1 MTNSLFL
8 RINFRQSPVSLAILG
23 LSLFLS
29 TASFSVPGEISTGDL
44 PVDTSNLP
52 AGYFLYVTNEGDGGG
67 GAGVV
72 QIADDGTATVVGT
85 GFNGP
90 SGLAEN
96 TLATDPLL
104 YVSDDNSGL
113 YTQSLSGNF
122 TTVATGFENPNAL
135 YYDVANNDMYIAEAG
150 SEIHLLDLDIMD
162 KTVLAQGYQYPQA
175 VVQTTSGVVYFT
187 DHSGDVFVINPGD
200 TLPRDAISNPATVL
214 ASGVAPGT
222 GGGLVM
228 DASETFLYVSDYDE
242 GKVFEVST
250 GGSVTELVDF
260 SDFASRGLALSPD
273 GGTLYITGYLS
284 DEIVAYDLINDT
296 ATLFADGAST
306 GGLLNGPFGM
316 VISANDYPPFDGGA
330 GDTAIL
336 EDWSE
341 AVPDQLALQQ
351 NYPNP
356 FNSGTVIEFALPRAH
371 EVDLRLYNLA
381 GQEVLQ
387 LATGARE
394 AGLYSLLW
402 DGTDAQGQLLAS
414 GVYLYRLETGD
425 RTLTRSLLLLR

>member
-1 MTNSLFL
+1 MRNA
-8 RINFRQSPVSLAILG
+8 IKISLAILG

-29 TASFSVPGEISTGDL
+29 TASFSVAEISTGDL

-52 AGYFLYVTNEGDGGG
+52 AGYFLYVTNEGGGG
-67 GAGVV
+67 GGTTVV
-72 QIADDGTATVVGT
+72 QISDDGTATVVGT

-90 SGLAEN
+90 SGLAQN

-104 YVSDDNSGL
+104 YVSDDNNGL
-113 YTQSLSGNF
+113 YTQALGDVF
-122 TTVATGFENPNAL
+122 TTVATGFNNPNGL
-135 YYDVANNDMYIAEAG
+135 YYDVANNDMYIAEG
-150 SEIHLLDLDIMD
+150 VPVSLLVDGQVLLLDLDTMGQ
-162 KTVLAQGYQYPQA
+162 TVLAQGYDNPQA

-187 DHSGDVFVINPGD
+187 DYSGDVFVINPTD
-200 TLPRDAISNPATVL
+200 TLPLDAISNPATVL

-222 GGGLVM
+222 EGGLVM
-228 DASETFLYVSDYDE
+228 DASETFLYVSDYNE
-242 GKVFEVST
+242 GKVFKVST

-330 GDTAIL
+330 WDTAVL
-336 EDWSE
+336 EDRSE

-394 AGLYSLLW
+394 TGLYSLLW

>member
-1 MTNSLFL
+1 MRNA
-8 RINFRQSPVSLAILG
+8 IKISLAILG

-29 TASFSVPGEISTGDL
+29 TASFSVTEISTGDL

-52 AGYFLYVTNEGDGGG
+52 AGYFLYVTNEGGGG
-67 GAGVV
+67 GDTTVV

-90 SGLAEN
+90 SGLAQN

-104 YVSDDNSGL
+104 YVSDDNNSL
-113 YTQSLSGNF
+113 YTQALGDVF
-122 TTVATGFENPNAL
+122 TTVATGFNNPNGL
-135 YYDVANNDMYIAEAG
+135 YYDVANNDMYIAEG
-150 SEIHLLDLDIMD
+150 VPVSLLVDSQVLLLDLDTMGQ
-162 KTVLAQGYQYPQA
+162 TVLAQGYDNPQA

-187 DHSGDVFVINPGD
+187 DYSGDVFVINPTD
-200 TLPRDAISNPATVL
+200 TLPLDAISNPATVL

-222 GGGLVM
+222 EGGLVM
-228 DASETFLYVSDYDE
+228 DASETFLYVSDYNE
-242 GKVFEVST
+242 GKVFKVST

-330 GDTAIL
+330 WDTAVL
-336 EDWSE
+336 EDRSE

>member
-1 MTNSLFL
+1 MSKVIL
-8 RINFRQSPVSLAILG
+8 ISLAILG

-29 TASFSVPGEISTGDL
+29 TASFSVTEISTGDL

-52 AGYFLYVTNEGDGGG
+52 AGYFLYVTNEGGGG
-67 GAGVV
+67 GGTTVV
-72 QIADDGTATVVGT
+72 QISDDGTATVVGT

-90 SGLAEN
+90 SGLAQN

-104 YVSDDNSGL
+104 YVSDDNNGL
-113 YTQSLSGNF
+113 YTQALGDVF
-122 TTVATGFENPNAL
+122 TTVATGFNNPNGL
-135 YYDVANNDMYIAEAG
+135 YYDVANNDMYIAEG
-150 SEIHLLDLDIMD
+150 VPVSLLVDGQVLLLDLDTMGQ
-162 KTVLAQGYQYPQA
+162 TVLAQGYDNPQA

-187 DHSGDVFVINPGD
+187 DYSGDVFVINPTD
-200 TLPRDAISNPATVL
+200 TLPLDAISNPATVL

-222 GGGLVM
+222 EGGLVM
-228 DASETFLYVSDYDE
+228 DASETFLYVSDYNE
-242 GKVFEVST
+242 GKVFKVST

-330 GDTAIL
+330 WDTAVL
-336 EDWSE
+336 EDRSE

-371 EVDLRLYNLA
+371 EVDLRLYNLV

>member
-1 MTNSLFL
+1 MRNA
-8 RINFRQSPVSLAILG
+8 IKISLAILG

-29 TASFSVPGEISTGDL
+29 TASFSVTEISTGDL

-52 AGYFLYVTNEGDGGG
+52 AGYFLYVTNEGGGG
-67 GAGVV
+67 GGTTVV
-72 QIADDGTATVVGT
+72 QISDDGTATVVGT

-90 SGLAEN
+90 SGLAQN

-104 YVSDDNSGL
+104 YVSDDNNGL
-113 YTQSLSGNF
+113 YTQALGDVF
-122 TTVATGFENPNAL
+122 TTVGTGFDNPNGL
-135 YYDVANNDMYIAEAG
+135 YYDVANNDMYIAG
-150 SEIHLLDLDIMD
+150 SDRVLLLDLDTMGQ
-162 KTVLAQGYQYPQA
+162 TVLAQGYNNLQA
-175 VVQTTSGVVYFT
+175 AVQTTSGVVYFT
-187 DHSGDVFVINPGD
+187 DGSGDVFLINPTD
-200 TLPRDAISNPATVL
+200 TLPLDAISNPAAVL

-222 GGGLVM
+222 EGGLVM
-228 DASETFLYVSDYDE
+228 DASETFLYVSDYNE
-242 GKVFEVST
+242 GKVFKVST
-250 GGSVTELVDF
+250 SIGGSVTELVDF
-260 SDFASRGLALSPD
+260 SDFAPRGLTLSPD

-296 ATLFADGAST
+296 ATLFANGAST

-330 GDTAIL
+330 WDTAVL
-336 EDWSE
+336 EDRSE

>member
-1 MTNSLFL
+1 MRNA
-8 RINFRQSPVSLAILG
+8 IKISLAILG

-29 TASFSVPGEISTGDL
+29 TASFSVAEISTGDL

-52 AGYFLYVTNEGDGGG
+52 AGYFLYVTNEGGGG
-67 GAGVV
+67 GGTTVV

-90 SGLAEN
+90 SGLAQN

-104 YVSDDNSGL
+104 YVSDDNNGL
-113 YTQSLSGNF
+113 YTQALGDVF
-122 TTVATGFENPNAL
+122 TMVATGFNNPNGL
-135 YYDVANNDMYIAEAG
+135 YYDVANNDMYIAEG
-150 SEIHLLDLDIMD
+150 VPVSLLVGGQVLLLDLDTMGQ
-162 KTVLAQGYQYPQA
+162 TVLAQGYDNPQA

-187 DHSGDVFVINPGD
+187 DYSGMVFVINPTD
-200 TLPRDAISNPATVL
+200 TLPLDAISNPATVL

-222 GGGLVM
+222 EGGLVM
-228 DASETFLYVSDYDE
+228 DASETFLYVSDYNE
-242 GKVFEVST
+242 GKVFKVST

-260 SDFASRGLALSPD
+260 SNFASRGLALSPD

-330 GDTAIL
+330 WDTAVL
-336 EDWSE
+336 EDRSE

-394 AGLYSLLW
+394 TGLYSLLW

>member
-1 MTNSLFL
+1 MRNA
-8 RINFRQSPVSLAILG
+8 IKISLAILG

-29 TASFSVPGEISTGDL
+29 TASFSVTEISTGDL

-52 AGYFLYVTNEGDGGG
+52 AGYFLYVTNEGGGG
-67 GAGVV
+67 GGTTVV
-72 QIADDGTATVVGT
+72 QISDDGTATVVGT

-90 SGLAEN
+90 SGLAQN

-104 YVSDDNSGL
+104 YVSDDNNGL
-113 YTQSLSGNF
+113 YTQALGDVF
-122 TTVATGFENPNAL
+122 TTVATGFNNPNGL
-135 YYDVANNDMYIAEAG
+135 YYDVANNDMYIAEG
-150 SEIHLLDLDIMD
+150 VPVSLLVGGQVLLLDLDTMGQ
-162 KTVLAQGYQYPQA
+162 TVLAQGYDNPQA

-187 DHSGDVFVINPGD
+187 DYSGDVFVINPTD
-200 TLPRDAISNPATVL
+200 TLPLDAISNPATVL

-222 GGGLVM
+222 EGGLVM
-228 DASETFLYVSDYDE
+228 DASETFLYVSDYNE
-242 GKVFEVST
+242 GKVFKVST

-316 VISANDYPPFDGGA
+316 VISANDYPSFDGGA
-330 GDTAIL
+330 WDTAVL
-336 EDWSE
+336 EDRSE

-394 AGLYSLLW
+394 TGLYSLLW

>member
-1 MTNSLFL
+1 MRNA
-8 RINFRQSPVSLAILG
+8 IKISLAILG

-29 TASFSVPGEISTGDL
+29 TASFSVTEISTGDL

-52 AGYFLYVTNEGDGGG
+52 AGYFLYVTNEGGGG
-67 GAGVV
+67 GGTTVV
-72 QIADDGTATVVGT
+72 QISDDGTATVVGT

-90 SGLAEN
+90 SGLAQN

-104 YVSDDNSGL
+104 YVSDDNNGL
-113 YTQSLSGNF
+113 YTQALGDVF
-122 TTVATGFENPNAL
+122 TTVATGFNNPNGL
-135 YYDVANNDMYIAEAG
+135 YYDVANNDMYIAEG
-150 SEIHLLDLDIMD
+150 VPVSLLVDGQVLLLDLDTMGQ
-162 KTVLAQGYQYPQA
+162 TVLAQGYDNPQA

-187 DHSGDVFVINPGD
+187 DYSGDVFVINPTD
-200 TLPRDAISNPATVL
+200 TLPLDAISNPATVL

-222 GGGLVM
+222 EGGLVM
-228 DASETFLYVSDYDE
+228 DASETFLYVSDYNE
-242 GKVFEVST
+242 GKVFKVST

-330 GDTAIL
+330 WDTAVL
-336 EDWSE
+336 EDRSE

-394 AGLYSLLW
+394 TGLYSLLW

>member
-1 MTNSLFL
+1 MRNA
-8 RINFRQSPVSLAILG
+8 IKISLAILG

-29 TASFSVPGEISTGDL
+29 TASFSVAEISTGDL

-52 AGYFLYVTNEGDGGG
+52 AGYFLYVTNEGGGG
-67 GAGVV
+67 GGTTVV
-72 QIADDGTATVVGT
+72 QISDDGTATVVGT

-90 SGLAEN
+90 SGLAQN

-104 YVSDDNSGL
+104 YVSDDNNGL
-113 YTQSLSGNF
+113 YTQALGDVF
-122 TTVATGFENPNAL
+122 TTVATGFNNPNGL
-135 YYDVANNDMYIAEAG
+135 YYDVANNDMYIAEG
-150 SEIHLLDLDIMD
+150 VPVSLLVDGQVLLLDLDTMGQ
-162 KTVLAQGYQYPQA
+162 TVLAQGYDNPQA

-187 DHSGDVFVINPGD
+187 DYSGMVFVINPTD
-200 TLPRDAISNPATVL
+200 TLPLDAISNPATVL

-222 GGGLVM
+222 EGGLVM
-228 DASETFLYVSDYDE
+228 DASETFLYVSDYNE
-242 GKVFEVST
+242 GKVFKVST

-330 GDTAIL
+330 WDTAVL
-336 EDWSE
+336 EDRSE

-394 AGLYSLLW
+394 TGLYSLLW

>member
-1 MTNSLFL
+1 MRNP
-8 RINFRQSPVSLAILG
+8 IKISLAILG

-29 TASFSVPGEISTGDL
+29 TASFSVAEISTGDL

-52 AGYFLYVTNEGDGGG
+52 AGYFLYVTNEGGGG
-67 GAGVV
+67 GGTTVV
-72 QIADDGTATVVGT
+72 QISDDGTATVVGT

-90 SGLAEN
+90 SGLAQN

-104 YVSDDNSGL
+104 YVSDDNNGL
-113 YTQSLSGNF
+113 YTQALGDVF
-122 TTVATGFENPNAL
+122 TTVATGFNNPNGL
-135 YYDVANNDMYIAEAG
+135 YYDVANNDMYIAEG
-150 SEIHLLDLDIMD
+150 VPVSLLVDGQVLLLDLDTMGQ
-162 KTVLAQGYQYPQA
+162 TVLAQGYDNPQA

-187 DHSGDVFVINPGD
+187 DYSGDVFVINPTD
-200 TLPRDAISNPATVL
+200 TLPLDAISNPATVL

-222 GGGLVM
+222 EGGLVM
-228 DASETFLYVSDYDE
+228 DASETFLYVSDYNE
-242 GKVFEVST
+242 GKVFKVST

-316 VISANDYPPFDGGA
+316 VISANDYPSFDGGA
-330 GDTAIL
+330 WDTAVL
-336 EDWSE
+336 EDRSE

>member
-1 MTNSLFL
+1 MRNA
-8 RINFRQSPVSLAILG
+8 IKISLAILG

-29 TASFSVPGEISTGDL
+29 TASFSVTEISTGDL

-52 AGYFLYVTNEGDGGG
+52 AGYFLYVTNEGGGG
-67 GAGVV
+67 GGTTVV
-72 QIADDGTATVVGT
+72 QISDDGTATVVGT

-90 SGLAEN
+90 SGLAQN

-104 YVSDDNSGL
+104 YVSDDNNGL
-113 YTQSLSGNF
+113 YTQALGDVF
-122 TTVATGFENPNAL
+122 TTVATGFNNPNGL
-135 YYDVANNDMYIAEAG
+135 YYDVANNDMYIAEG
-150 SEIHLLDLDIMD
+150 VPVSLLVDGQVLLLDLDTMGQ
-162 KTVLAQGYQYPQA
+162 TVLAQGYDNPQA

-187 DHSGDVFVINPGD
+187 DYSGDVFVINPTD
-200 TLPRDAISNPATVL
+200 TLPLDAISNPATVL

-222 GGGLVM
+222 EGGLVM
-228 DASETFLYVSDYDE
+228 DASETFLYVSDYNE
-242 GKVFEVST
+242 GKVFKVST

-330 GDTAIL
+330 WDTAVL
-336 EDWSE
+336 EDRSE

>member
-1 MTNSLFL
+1 MRNA
-8 RINFRQSPVSLAILG
+8 IKISLAILG

-52 AGYFLYVTNEGDGGG
+52 AGYFLYVTNEGGGG
-67 GAGVV
+67 GGTTVV

-90 SGLAEN
+90 SGLAQN

-104 YVSDDNSGL
+104 YVSDDNNGL
-113 YTQSLSGNF
+113 YTQALSDVF
-122 TTVATGFENPNAL
+122 TTVATGFNNPNGL
-135 YYDVANNDMYIAEAG
+135 YYDVANNDMYIAG
-150 SEIHLLDLDIMD
+150 SDRVLLLDLDTMGQ
-162 KTVLAQGYQYPQA
+162 TVLAQGYNNLQA
-175 VVQTTSGVVYFT
+175 AVQTTSGVVYFT
-187 DHSGDVFVINPGD
+187 DGSGDVFLINPTD
-200 TLPRDAISNPATVL
+200 TLPLDAISNPAAVL

-222 GGGLVM
+222 QGGLVM
-228 DASETFLYVSDYDE
+228 DASETFLYVSDYSE
-242 GKVFEVST
+242 GKVFKVST

-260 SDFASRGLALSPD
+260 SDFASRGLTLSPD

-296 ATLFADGAST
+296 ATLFANGAST

-330 GDTAIL
+330 WDTAVL
-336 EDWSE
+336 EDRSE

>member
-1 MTNSLFL
+1 MRNA
-8 RINFRQSPVSLAILG
+8 IKISLAILG

-29 TASFSVPGEISTGDL
+29 TASFSVTEISTGDL

-52 AGYFLYVTNEGDGGG
+52 AGYFLYVTNEGGGG
-67 GAGVV
+67 GGTTVV
-72 QIADDGTATVVGT
+72 QISDDGTATVVGT

-90 SGLAEN
+90 SGLAQN

-104 YVSDDNSGL
+104 YVSDDNNGL
-113 YTQSLSGNF
+113 YTQALGDVF
-122 TTVATGFENPNAL
+122 TTVATGFNNPNGL
-135 YYDVANNDMYIAEAG
+135 YYDVANNDMYIAEG
-150 SEIHLLDLDIMD
+150 VPVSLLVDSQVLLLDLDTMGQ
-162 KTVLAQGYQYPQA
+162 TVLAQGYDNPQA

-187 DHSGDVFVINPGD
+187 DYSGMVFVINPTD
-200 TLPRDAISNPATVL
+200 TLPLDAISNPATVL

-222 GGGLVM
+222 EGGLVM
-228 DASETFLYVSDYDE
+228 DASETFLYVSDYNE
-242 GKVFEVST
+242 GKVFKVST

-330 GDTAIL
+330 WDTAVL
-336 EDWSE
+336 EDRSE

>member
-1 MTNSLFL
+1 MRNP
-8 RINFRQSPVSLAILG
+8 IKISLAILG

-29 TASFSVPGEISTGDL
+29 TASFSVAEISTGDL

-52 AGYFLYVTNEGDGGG
+52 AGYFLYVTNEGGGG
-67 GAGVV
+67 GGTTVV

-90 SGLAEN
+90 SGLAQN

-104 YVSDDNSGL
+104 YVSDDNNSL
-113 YTQSLSGNF
+113 YTQALGDVF
-122 TTVATGFENPNAL
+122 TTVATGFNNPNGL
-135 YYDVANNDMYIAEAG
+135 YYDVANNDMYIAEG
-150 SEIHLLDLDIMD
+150 VPVSLLVGGQVLLLDLDTMGQ
-162 KTVLAQGYQYPQA
+162 TVLAQGYDNPQA

-187 DHSGDVFVINPGD
+187 DYSGDVFVINPTD
-200 TLPRDAISNPATVL
+200 TLPLDAISNPATVL

-222 GGGLVM
+222 EGGLVM
-228 DASETFLYVSDYDE
+228 DASETFLYVSDYNE
-242 GKVFEVST
+242 GKVFKVST

-330 GDTAIL
+330 WDTAVL
-336 EDWSE
+336 EDRSE

-394 AGLYSLLW
+394 TGLYSLLW

>member
-1 MTNSLFL
+1 MRNA
-8 RINFRQSPVSLAILG
+8 IKISLAILG

-29 TASFSVPGEISTGDL
+29 TASFSVTEISTGDL

-52 AGYFLYVTNEGDGGG
+52 AGYFLYVTNEGGGG
-67 GAGVV
+67 GGTTVV
-72 QIADDGTATVVGT
+72 QISDDGTATVVGT

-90 SGLAEN
+90 SGLAQN

-104 YVSDDNSGL
+104 YVSDDNNGL
-113 YTQSLSGNF
+113 YTQALGDVF
-122 TTVATGFENPNAL
+122 TTVATGFNNPNGL
-135 YYDVANNDMYIAEAG
+135 YYDVANNDMYIAEG
-150 SEIHLLDLDIMD
+150 VPVSLLVDGQVLLLDLDTMGQ
-162 KTVLAQGYQYPQA
+162 TVLAQGYDNPQA

-187 DHSGDVFVINPGD
+187 DYSGMVFVINPTD
-200 TLPRDAISNPATVL
+200 TLPLDAISNPATVL

-222 GGGLVM
+222 EGGLVM
-228 DASETFLYVSDYDE
+228 DASETFLYVSDYNE
-242 GKVFEVST
+242 GKVFKVST

-330 GDTAIL
+330 WDTAVL
-336 EDWSE
+336 EDRSE

-394 AGLYSLLW
+394 TGLYSLLW

-414 GVYLYRLETGD
+414 GVYLYRLEIGD

>member
-1 MTNSLFL
+1 MRNA
-8 RINFRQSPVSLAILG
+8 IKISLAILG

-29 TASFSVPGEISTGDL
+29 TASFSVTEISTGDL

-52 AGYFLYVTNEGDGGG
+52 AGYFLYVTNEGGGG
-67 GAGVV
+67 GGTTVV
-72 QIADDGTATVVGT
+72 QISDDGTATVVGT

-90 SGLAEN
+90 SGLAQN

-104 YVSDDNSGL
+104 YVSDDNNSL
-113 YTQSLSGNF
+113 YTQALGDVF
-122 TTVATGFENPNAL
+122 TTVATGFNNPNGL
-135 YYDVANNDMYIAEAG
+135 YYDVANNDMYIAEG
-150 SEIHLLDLDIMD
+150 VPVSLLVDGQVLLLDLDTMGQ
-162 KTVLAQGYQYPQA
+162 TVLAQGYDNPQA

-187 DHSGDVFVINPGD
+187 DYSGDVFVINPTD
-200 TLPRDAISNPATVL
+200 TLPLDAISNPATVL

-222 GGGLVM
+222 EGGLVM
-228 DASETFLYVSDYDE
+228 DASETFLYVSDYNE
-242 GKVFEVST
+242 GKVFKVST

-330 GDTAIL
+330 WDTAVL
-336 EDWSE
+336 EDRSE

>member
-1 MTNSLFL
+1 MRNA
-8 RINFRQSPVSLAILG
+8 IKISLAILG

-29 TASFSVPGEISTGDL
+29 TASFSVTEISTGDL

-52 AGYFLYVTNEGDGGG
+52 AGYFLYVTNEGGGG
-67 GAGVV
+67 GGTTVV
-72 QIADDGTATVVGT
+72 QISDDGTATVVGT

-90 SGLAEN
+90 SGLAQN

-104 YVSDDNSGL
+104 YVSDDNNGL
-113 YTQSLSGNF
+113 YTQALGDVF
-122 TTVATGFENPNAL
+122 TTVATGFNNPNGL
-135 YYDVANNDMYIAEAG
+135 YYDGANNDMYIAG
-150 SEIHLLDLDIMD
+150 SDRVLLLDLDTMGQ
-162 KTVLAQGYQYPQA
+162 TVLAQGYNNLQA

-187 DHSGDVFVINPGD
+187 DSSGDVFLINPTD
-200 TLPRDAISNPATVL
+200 TLPLDAISNPAAVL

-222 GGGLVM
+222 EGGLVM
-228 DASETFLYVSDYDE
+228 DASETFLYVSDYNE
-242 GKVFEVST
+242 GKVFKVST
-250 GGSVTELVDF
+250 AGSVTELVDF
-260 SDFASRGLALSPD
+260 SDFASRGLTLSPD

-296 ATLFADGAST
+296 ATLFANGAST

-330 GDTAIL
+330 GDTAVL
-336 EDWSE
+336 EDRSE

>member
-1 MTNSLFL
+1 MRNA
-8 RINFRQSPVSLAILG
+8 IKISLAILG

-29 TASFSVPGEISTGDL
+29 TASFSVAEISTGDL

-52 AGYFLYVTNEGDGGG
+52 AGYFLYVTNEGGGG
-67 GAGVV
+67 GGTTVV

-90 SGLAEN
+90 SGLAQN

-104 YVSDDNSGL
+104 YVSDDNNGL
-113 YTQSLSGNF
+113 YTQALGDVF
-122 TTVATGFENPNAL
+122 TTVATGFNNPNGL
-135 YYDVANNDMYIAEAG
+135 YYDVANNDMYIAEG
-150 SEIHLLDLDIMD
+150 VPVSLLVGGQVLLLDLDTMGQ
-162 KTVLAQGYQYPQA
+162 TVLAQGYDNPQA

-187 DHSGDVFVINPGD
+187 DYSGDVFVINPTD
-200 TLPRDAISNPATVL
+200 TLPLDAISNPATVL

-222 GGGLVM
+222 EGGLVM
-228 DASETFLYVSDYDE
+228 DASETFLYVSDYNE
-242 GKVFEVST
+242 GKVFKVST

-330 GDTAIL
+330 WDTAVL
-336 EDWSE
+336 EDRSE

-394 AGLYSLLW
+394 TGLYSLLW

>member
-1 MTNSLFL
+1 MRNA
-8 RINFRQSPVSLAILG
+8 IKISLAILG

-29 TASFSVPGEISTGDL
+29 TASFSVAEISTGDL

-52 AGYFLYVTNEGDGGG
+52 AGYFLYVTNEGGGG
-67 GAGVV
+67 GGTTVV

-90 SGLAEN
+90 SGLAQN

-104 YVSDDNSGL
+104 YVSDDNNSL
-113 YTQSLSGNF
+113 YTQALGDVF
-122 TTVATGFENPNAL
+122 TTVATGFNNPNGL
-135 YYDVANNDMYIAEAG
+135 YYDVANNDMYIAEG
-150 SEIHLLDLDIMD
+150 VPVSLLVDSQVLLLDLDTMGQ
-162 KTVLAQGYQYPQA
+162 TVLAQGYDNPQA

-187 DHSGDVFVINPGD
+187 DYSGMVFVINPTD
-200 TLPRDAISNPATVL
+200 TLPLDAISNPATVL

-222 GGGLVM
+222 EGGLVM
-228 DASETFLYVSDYDE
+228 DASETFLYVSDYNE
-242 GKVFEVST
+242 GKVFKVST

-316 VISANDYPPFDGGA
+316 VISANDYPSFDGGA
-330 GDTAIL
+330 WDTAVL
-336 EDWSE
+336 EDRSE

-394 AGLYSLLW
+394 TGLYSLLW

-414 GVYLYRLETGD
+414 GVYLYRLEIGD

>member
-1 MTNSLFL
+1 MRNP
-8 RINFRQSPVSLAILG
+8 IKISLAILG

-29 TASFSVPGEISTGDL
+29 TASFSVAEISTGDL

-52 AGYFLYVTNEGDGGG
+52 AGYFLYVTNEGGGG
-67 GAGVV
+67 GGTTVV

-90 SGLAEN
+90 SGLAQN

-104 YVSDDNSGL
+104 YVSDDNNSL
-113 YTQSLSGNF
+113 YTQALGDVF
-122 TTVATGFENPNAL
+122 TTVATGFNNPNGL
-135 YYDVANNDMYIAEAG
+135 YYDVANNDMYIAEG
-150 SEIHLLDLDIMD
+150 VPVSLLVDGQVLLLDLDTMGQ
-162 KTVLAQGYQYPQA
+162 TVLAQGYDNPQA

-187 DHSGDVFVINPGD
+187 DYSGDVFVINPTD
-200 TLPRDAISNPATVL
+200 TLPLDAISNPATVL

-222 GGGLVM
+222 EGGLVM
-228 DASETFLYVSDYDE
+228 DASETFLYVSDYNE
-242 GKVFEVST
+242 GKVFKVST

-316 VISANDYPPFDGGA
+316 VISANDYPSFDGGA
-330 GDTAIL
+330 WDTAVL
-336 EDWSE
+336 EDRSE

-394 AGLYSLLW
+394 TGLYSLLW

>member
-1 MTNSLFL
+1 MRNA
-8 RINFRQSPVSLAILG
+8 IKISLAILG

-29 TASFSVPGEISTGDL
+29 TASFSVTEISTGDL

-52 AGYFLYVTNEGDGGG
+52 AGYFLYVTNEGGGG
-67 GAGVV
+67 GGTTVV
-72 QIADDGTATVVGT
+72 QISDDGTATVVGT

-90 SGLAEN
+90 SGLAQN

-104 YVSDDNSGL
+104 YVSDDNNGL
-113 YTQSLSGNF
+113 YTQALGDVF
-122 TTVATGFENPNAL
+122 TTVATGFNNPNGL
-135 YYDVANNDMYIAEAG
+135 YYDVANNDMYIAEG
-150 SEIHLLDLDIMD
+150 VPVSLLVGGQVLLLDLDTMGQ
-162 KTVLAQGYQYPQA
+162 TVLAQGYDNPQA

-187 DHSGDVFVINPGD
+187 DYSGDVFVINPTD
-200 TLPRDAISNPATVL
+200 TLPLDAISNPATVL

-222 GGGLVM
+222 EGGLVM
-228 DASETFLYVSDYDE
+228 DASETFLYVSDYNE
-242 GKVFEVST
+242 GKVFKVST

-330 GDTAIL
+330 WDTAVL
-336 EDWSE
+336 EDRSE
-341 AVPDQLALQQ
+341 AVPDQLALRQ

>member
-1 MTNSLFL
+1 MRNA
-8 RINFRQSPVSLAILG
+8 IKISLAILG

-29 TASFSVPGEISTGDL
+29 TASFSVAEISTGDL

-52 AGYFLYVTNEGDGGG
+52 AGYFLYVTNEGGGG
-67 GAGVV
+67 GGTTVV

-90 SGLAEN
+90 SGLAQN

-104 YVSDDNSGL
+104 YVSDDNNSL
-113 YTQSLSGNF
+113 YTQALGDVF
-122 TTVATGFENPNAL
+122 TTVATGFNNPNGL
-135 YYDVANNDMYIAEAG
+135 YYDVANNDMYIAEG
-150 SEIHLLDLDIMD
+150 VPVSLLVGGQVLLLDLDTMGQ
-162 KTVLAQGYQYPQA
+162 TVLAQGYDNPQA

-187 DHSGDVFVINPGD
+187 DYSGMVFVINPTD
-200 TLPRDAISNPATVL
+200 TLPLDAISNPATVL

-222 GGGLVM
+222 EGGLVM
-228 DASETFLYVSDYDE
+228 DASETFLYVSDYNE
-242 GKVFEVST
+242 GKVFKVST

-260 SDFASRGLALSPD
+260 SNFASRGLALSPD

-316 VISANDYPPFDGGA
+316 VISANDYPSFDGGA
-330 GDTAIL
+330 WDTAVL
-336 EDWSE
+336 EDRSE

-394 AGLYSLLW
+394 TGLYSLLW

-414 GVYLYRLETGD
+414 GVYLYRLEIGD

>member
-1 MTNSLFL
+1 
-8 RINFRQSPVSLAILG
+8 
-23 LSLFLS
+23 
-29 TASFSVPGEISTGDL
+29 
-44 PVDTSNLP
+44 
-52 AGYFLYVTNEGDGGG
+52 
-67 GAGVV
+67 VV

-90 SGLAEN
+90 SGLAQN

-104 YVSDDNSGL
+104 YVSDDNNSL
-113 YTQSLSGNF
+113 YTQALGDVF
-122 TTVATGFENPNAL
+122 TTVATGFNNPNGL
-135 YYDVANNDMYIAEAG
+135 YYDVANNDMYIAEG
-150 SEIHLLDLDIMD
+150 VPVSLLVDGQVLLLDLDTMGQ
-162 KTVLAQGYQYPQA
+162 TVLAQGYDNPQA

-187 DHSGDVFVINPGD
+187 DYSGDVFVINPTD
-200 TLPRDAISNPATVL
+200 TLPLDAISNPATVL

-222 GGGLVM
+222 EGGLVM
-228 DASETFLYVSDYDE
+228 DASETFLYVSDYNE
-242 GKVFEVST
+242 GKVFKVST

-330 GDTAIL
+330 WDTAVL
-336 EDWSE
+336 EDRSE

-394 AGLYSLLW
+394 TGLYSLLW

-414 GVYLYRLETGD
+414 GVYLYRLEIGD

>member
-1 MTNSLFL
+1 MRNA
-8 RINFRQSPVSLAILG
+8 IKISLAILG

-29 TASFSVPGEISTGDL
+29 TASFSVTEISTGDL

-52 AGYFLYVTNEGDGGG
+52 AGYFLYVTNEGGGG
-67 GAGVV
+67 GGTTVV

-90 SGLAEN
+90 SGLAQN

-104 YVSDDNSGL
+104 YVSDDNNGL
-113 YTQSLSGNF
+113 YTQALGDVF
-122 TTVATGFENPNAL
+122 TTVATGFNNPNGL
-135 YYDVANNDMYIAEAG
+135 YYDVANNDMYIAEG
-150 SEIHLLDLDIMD
+150 VPVSLLVDGQVLLLDLDTMGQ
-162 KTVLAQGYQYPQA
+162 TVLAQGYDNPQA

-187 DHSGDVFVINPGD
+187 DYSGDVFVINPTD
-200 TLPRDAISNPATVL
+200 TLPLDAISNPATVL

-222 GGGLVM
+222 EGGLVM
-228 DASETFLYVSDYDE
+228 DASETFLYVSDYNE
-242 GKVFEVST
+242 GKVFKVST

-260 SDFASRGLALSPD
+260 SNFASRGLALSPD

-330 GDTAIL
+330 WDTAVL
-336 EDWSE
+336 EDRSE

>member
-1 MTNSLFL
+1 MRNA
-8 RINFRQSPVSLAILG
+8 IKISLAILG

-29 TASFSVPGEISTGDL
+29 TASFSVTEISTGDL

-52 AGYFLYVTNEGDGGG
+52 AGYFLYVTNEGGGG
-67 GAGVV
+67 GGTTVV

-90 SGLAEN
+90 SGLAQN

-104 YVSDDNSGL
+104 YVSDDNNGL
-113 YTQSLSGNF
+113 YTQALGDVF
-122 TTVATGFENPNAL
+122 TTVATGFNNPNGL
-135 YYDVANNDMYIAEAG
+135 YYDVANNDMYIAEG
-150 SEIHLLDLDIMD
+150 VPVSLLVGGQVLLLDLDTMGQ
-162 KTVLAQGYQYPQA
+162 TVLAQGYDNPQA

-187 DHSGDVFVINPGD
+187 DYSGDVFVINPTD
-200 TLPRDAISNPATVL
+200 TLPLDAISNPATVL

-222 GGGLVM
+222 EGGLVM
-228 DASETFLYVSDYDE
+228 DASETFLYVSDYNE
-242 GKVFEVST
+242 GKVFKVST

-260 SDFASRGLALSPD
+260 SNFASRGLALSPD

-330 GDTAIL
+330 WDTAVL
-336 EDWSE
+336 EDRSE

>member
-1 MTNSLFL
+1 MRNA
-8 RINFRQSPVSLAILG
+8 IKISLAILG

-29 TASFSVPGEISTGDL
+29 TASFSVTEISTGDL
-44 PVDTSNLP
+44 PVDTSKLP
-52 AGYFLYVTNEGDGGG
+52 AGYFLYVTNEGGGG
-67 GAGVV
+67 GGTAVV
-72 QIADDGTATVVGT
+72 QISDDGTATVVGT

-90 SGLAEN
+90 SGLAQN

-104 YVSDDNSGL
+104 YVSDDNNGL
-113 YTQSLSGNF
+113 YTQALGDVF
-122 TTVATGFENPNAL
+122 TTVATGFNNPNGL
-135 YYDVANNDMYIAEAG
+135 YYDVANNDMYIAEG
-150 SEIHLLDLDIMD
+150 VSVSGQVLLLDLDTMGQ
-162 KTVLAQGYQYPQA
+162 TVLAQGYDNPQA

-187 DHSGDVFVINPGD
+187 DYSGDVFVINPTD
-200 TLPRDAISNPATVL
+200 TLPLDAISNPATVL

-222 GGGLVM
+222 EGGLVM
-228 DASETFLYVSDYDE
+228 DASETFLYVSDYNE
-242 GKVFEVST
+242 GKVFKVST

-330 GDTAIL
+330 WDTAIL
-336 EDWSE
+336 EDRSE

>member
-1 MTNSLFL
+1 MRNA
-8 RINFRQSPVSLAILG
+8 IKISLAILG

-29 TASFSVPGEISTGDL
+29 TASFSVAEISTGDL

-52 AGYFLYVTNEGDGGG
+52 AGYFLYVTNEGGGG
-67 GAGVV
+67 GGTTVV

-90 SGLAEN
+90 SGLAQN

-104 YVSDDNSGL
+104 YVSDDNNSL
-113 YTQSLSGNF
+113 YTQALGDVF
-122 TTVATGFENPNAL
+122 TTVATGFNNPNGL
-135 YYDVANNDMYIAEAG
+135 YYDVANNDMYIAEG
-150 SEIHLLDLDIMD
+150 VPVSLLVDGQVLLLDLDTMGQ
-162 KTVLAQGYQYPQA
+162 TVLAQGYDNPQA

-187 DHSGDVFVINPGD
+187 DYSGDVFVINPTD
-200 TLPRDAISNPATVL
+200 TLPLDAISNPATVL

-222 GGGLVM
+222 EGGLVM
-228 DASETFLYVSDYDE
+228 DASETFLYVSDYNE
-242 GKVFEVST
+242 GKVFKVST

-260 SDFASRGLALSPD
+260 SNFASRGLALSPD

-330 GDTAIL
+330 WDTAVL
-336 EDWSE
+336 EDRSE